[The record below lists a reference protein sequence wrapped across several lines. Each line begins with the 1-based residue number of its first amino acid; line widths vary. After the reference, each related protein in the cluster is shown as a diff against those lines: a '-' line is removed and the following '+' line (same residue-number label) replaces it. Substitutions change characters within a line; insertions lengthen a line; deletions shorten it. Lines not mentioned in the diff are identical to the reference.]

1 MNGTQRRAGEA
12 ARILVV
18 DDEPRL
24 VRLVRA
30 NLERLGYRV
39 TTAAGGKQA
48 IEAVEADDPDLVVL
62 DIMMPLMDG
71 YEATRRIREFSQVPI
86 VMLTAKAEQSD
97 KLKGFDLGVDDFITK
112 PFSPEELVA
121 RIRAVL
127 KRSQAQPEPKT
138 RPTFTAGDLTVDFA
152 RRRVTA
158 RGDEVRLSPTEYRL
172 LSALAN
178 NVDRVMVHEELLQQ
192 VWGPEY
198 RDETEY
204 LWVYI
209 RYLRQKLEADPAHP
223 RLIVSEPGV
232 GYMLRRPEPVAGST
246 LPPAPTED

>member
-1 MNGTQRRAGEA
+1 MNGTQRRAGDA

-62 DIMMPLMDG
+62 DIMMPVMDG

-138 RPTFTAGDLTVDFA
+138 RPTFTAGDVTVDFA
-152 RRRVTA
+152 RRRVTV

-232 GYMLRRPEPVAGST
+232 GYMLRRPEPVAVST